1 MVNEASACH
10 PTRRPTGTPP
20 ASQEEEG
27 LGTGEVSQARKAG
40 EESSEFCAHCKPLSR
55 SAAPLPA
62 PPEATL
68 PLAHPASDPH
78 WRALMDPCHPRTRSR
93 VC

>member
-27 LGTGEVSQARKAG
+27 RGTGEVSQAGKAG
-40 EESSEFCAHCKPLSR
+40 EEGSEFSARCKPLGR
-55 SAAPLPA
+55 SAASLPA
-62 PPEATL
+62 PPPPRPPFPQHTRPQTL
-68 PLAHPASDPH
+68 TAAH
-78 WRALMDPCHPRTRSR
+78 
-93 VC
+93 